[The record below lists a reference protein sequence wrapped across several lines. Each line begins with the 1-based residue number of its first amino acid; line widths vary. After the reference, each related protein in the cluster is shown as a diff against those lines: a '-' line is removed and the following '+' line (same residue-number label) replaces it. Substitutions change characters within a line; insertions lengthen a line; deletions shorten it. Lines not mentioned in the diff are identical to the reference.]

1 MLIVRKLRLQRG
13 WSQSELAQ
21 FSGLSVRTIQRIEN
35 GAKPGL
41 ETLKSIAAVFDME
54 ASDFQ
59 TEAKDMNDMN
69 EAGVTAEERKAFEQV
84 RKLKGWYG
92 HLMTYV
98 LVIAGLFAINLL
110 SAPDYIWA
118 KWPAMGWGIGV
129 LAHGLSIRS
138 RSVLFGPEWE
148 KRQVEKRLGREL

>member
-13 WSQSELAQ
+13 WSQAELAQ

-41 ETLKSIAAVFDME
+41 ETLKSLAAVFDME

-59 TEAKDMNDMN
+59 EEAENMDKTSIS
-69 EAGVTAEERKAFEQV
+69 EEERRALKQV
-84 RKLKGWYG
+84 RKLKGFYS
-92 HLMTYV
+92 HLTIYV

-110 SAPDYIWA
+110 TNPEYLWA
-118 KWPAMGWGIGV
+118 KWPAFGWGIGIV
-129 LAHGLSIRS
+129 SHGLSCRS
-138 RSVLFGPEWE
+138 RFFLFGPEWE